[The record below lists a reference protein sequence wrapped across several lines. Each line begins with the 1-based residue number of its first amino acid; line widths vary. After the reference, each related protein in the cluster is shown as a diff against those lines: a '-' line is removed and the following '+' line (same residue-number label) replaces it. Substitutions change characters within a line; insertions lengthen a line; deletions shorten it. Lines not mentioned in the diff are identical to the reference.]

1 MGERVEKP
9 ILFSGPMVRRL
20 LSGDKTQTRRLVT
33 VPLRGNRRTW
43 PYPPWWTEED
53 GRLLHDEYG
62 DFHPAEDVL
71 LTYGRPGETDLWV
84 RETWAQMA
92 IDGRAV
98 YAYRASCPR
107 DVFHY
112 HNPLGGTQPLTIA
125 TWRPSIFLRRE
136 ASRLTLRLLDARIE
150 RLQCIT
156 EEDAK
161 AEGMAVPVGQDFVA
175 ARGLFAALWDKI
187 NGDRWPKRMAS
198 WEANPW
204 VWRLV
209 FKRVEVQHG

>member
-1 MGERVEKP
+1 MEDH
-9 ILFSGPMVRRL
+9 S
-20 LSGDKTQTRRLVT
+20 VT
-33 VPLRGNRRTW
+33 TDEHDRRTA
-43 PYPPWWTEED
+43 
-53 GRLLHDEYG
+53 L
-62 DFHPAEDVL
+62 
-71 LTYGRPGETDLWV
+71 
-84 RETWAQMA
+84 
-92 IDGRAV
+92 
-98 YAYRASCPR
+98 YRATCLNHPDER
-107 DVFHY
+107 
-112 HNPLGGTQPLTIA
+112 
-125 TWRPSIFLRRE
+125 WRPSIHMPRW
-136 ASRLTLRLLDARIE
+136 ACRLTLEVVSVRVE
-150 RLQCIT
+150 RLQDIT